1 MMRLLLLTPVTLLVI
16 VVIVTF
22 RATNVAAFSSAR
34 STTTVSTPV
43 IRSAAITATTT
54 TLSSVSQKRQAVL
67 DGAEWA
73 SVQTQLQLP
82 PSLLGMMTVVTGTI
96 EEEDD
101 GDNKTTKKK
110 TRVVGIEAPMMGG
123 QHDNDELDGV
133 ATTSSTTVALSSD
146 CYLYT
151 NSLAKIPT
159 RVSDEVAI
167 STFVASLAAVHCA
180 LPKASHVGGS
190 NSDFSITNGRVVVV
204 GGSEYA
210 CFVAR

>member
-1 MMRLLLLTPVTLLVI
+1 MRLLLLTPVTLLV
-16 VVIVTF
+16 VVVTF
-22 RATNVAAFSSAR
+22 RATSVAAFSSTR
-34 STTTVSTPV
+34 STTVSTPLT
-43 IRSAAITATTT
+43 RSATITATAT

-82 PSLLGMMTVVTGTI
+82 PSLLGIMTVVTGTI
-96 EEEDD
+96 DEDN
-101 GDNKTTKKK
+101 GDNKTKK
-110 TRVVGIEAPMMGG
+110 TRVVGIEAPMGG
-123 QHDNDELDGV
+123 QHDNDDLDGV
-133 ATTSSTTVALSSD
+133 ATSTVALSSD
-146 CYLYT
+146 CYLYK
-151 NSLAKIPT
+151 NSLATIPT
-159 RVSDEVAI
+159 TISDEVAI
-167 STFVASLAAVHCA
+167 STFVASLASVHCA